1 VVEAVVAPEPA
12 VVAEPVAVAAAE
24 PVADL
29 GGLVLV
35 TTRPAA
41 ELPVVEVAPVEV
53 KGKRRREVVR
63 EVADV
68 APLAL
73 VQVQTARDD
82 S

>member
-1 VVEAVVAPEPA
+1 
-12 VVAEPVAVAAAE
+12 
-24 PVADL
+24 
-29 GGLVLV
+29 
-35 TTRPAA
+35 
-41 ELPVVEVAPVEV
+41 VEV

-63 EVADV
+63 EVAEV